1 MFAGVMKN
9 AFYLPLMIIKSHEIL
24 FLGKTQIKWAF
35 EKFTTQKSDN
45 QNKIK
50 Q

>member
-9 AFYLPLMIIKSHEIL
+9 AFYLPLMIIKSHKIL

-35 EKFTTQKSDN
+35 EKSDN